1 MDAGGD
7 STVPELCCSPFHYVN
22 QSGTFINNKSDAD
35 KYNGLTHSLTTLG
48 FQPEVVQSMHRI
60 VAGILHLGNVSFAT
74 LDDATRDGSVVRR
87 RRQRCDYW

>member
-1 MDAGGD
+1 LDAGGD

-48 FQPEVVQSMHRI
+48 FQQEVVQSMHRI

-87 RRQRCDYW
+87 RRQRRQ